1 MKSYVHRFNIYLAL
15 ASLFLAAGCASYRE
29 KSTFAKG
36 EQSTIRLYLEGNPGD
51 VSGTGNVLVGPQRFP
66 FTIERAP
73 FLMED
78 DLRKAVMV
86 NDPGPNGGCSIELT
100 FSEHGALMLDMLTTA
115 HKGRH
120 IVVFSQFPH
129 PGYKP
134 PKEPKQPKKSD
145 TDDNSMEDIQA
156 AIPAASPET
165 EVPGQPRSSAWLAAV
180 QIRERNPSGIFRFSP
195 AASREETARIVRGL
209 KNLIAYEKSIGSD

>member
-1 MKSYVHRFNIYLAL
+1 
-15 ASLFLAAGCASYRE
+15 
-29 KSTFAKG
+29 
-36 EQSTIRLYLEGNPGD
+36 
-51 VSGTGNVLVGPQRFP
+51 
-66 FTIERAP
+66 
-73 FLMED
+73 MED

>member
-1 MKSYVHRFNIYLAL
+1 
-15 ASLFLAAGCASYRE
+15 
-29 KSTFAKG
+29 
-36 EQSTIRLYLEGNPGD
+36 
-51 VSGTGNVLVGPQRFP
+51 
-66 FTIERAP
+66 
-73 FLMED
+73 
-78 DLRKAVMV
+78 
-86 NDPGPNGGCSIELT
+86 
-100 FSEHGALMLDMLTTA
+100 MLDMLTTA